1 MKKSIEIKN
10 LPIISIANGIEIGKV
25 KDLVIDPEQSS
36 VDFLTVEQ
44 ENWQVSVKAIP
55 FRKIIGIGEY
65 AVTVE
70 NENAVI
76 DLNEI
81 PIANQLVNRKIKIID
96 TRLMT
101 RKGQLVGQ
109 AIEFFV
115 NDETGQIIGV
125 EINWQDRKVVL
136 SSEFIIT
143 LGKDI
148 IVVTEEA
155 VDHFVDSITDLLE
168 EIPIEEVIEEA
179 VVENEEIVAL
189 NQKQTEMLLGKRVA
203 ENIVDLSGK
212 QIIEAGTILT
222 DADIAKAK
230 EAGPN
235 VFVKLTMSIE

>member
-155 VDHFVDSITDLLE
+155 VDHFVESITELLE
-168 EIPIEEVIEEA
+168 ETPIEEVIEEA